1 MTPLA
6 VASATIV
13 AHLMPGVG
21 VIHTIIDGWRPHGKN
36 FFRHNGSFWSGCGHR
51 SGLMVRII

>member
-1 MTPLA
+1 LWMTPLA

-21 VIHTIIDGWRPHGKN
+21 VIHTIIWR
-36 FFRHNGSFWSGCGHR
+36 
-51 SGLMVRII
+51 

>member
-13 AHLMPGVG
+13 AHSMPEVG

-36 FFRHNGSFWSGCGHR
+36 YFDVTAVGNCGHL
-51 SGLMVRII
+51 SGLMMRIV